1 MKRMYSRALLIFTTA
16 VLALSCDWLNVTPS
30 NAVDEDDLFKTG
42 YGCRNSLNGVYL
54 KLGSTNLYGRNLSWG
69 LLSSVAQEYLTDDSA
84 QGSNAAQICK
94 DGADFVYNSSTT
106 RPIIASIWETSYSVI
121 ANLNKIIE
129 HIDGID
135 VREFAYGEDERG
147 LIKAEAYALRAMLHF
162 DLLRLF
168 APAPATNPSGTYIPY
183 REEFS
188 SSIGEKLSVK
198 SVINK
203 VLRDISLAEPVLRK
217 FDVETHPEAMYASKM
232 TEPTTEMNARY
243 RFNSRIYI
251 DDMGQFFWYRG
262 WRMNYMALM
271 ALKARVCLY
280 GGSGFYPNAKAAA
293 YEVYD
298 GFYRTRKWV
307 GFTSQ
312 DNVVCQKD
320 SRYTKLSDDVLFG
333 AYYRTLATDYDA
345 SLFGSDNNVKYPL
358 ANIDA
363 LFASDN
369 TGLYKDWR
377 MNYTLAKTNSS
388 NTSWYTLKYSVS
400 TEPEVSAIE
409 NPMVPIMRMSEIC
422 YILAEIAAS
431 EGKVSEGISYLETV
445 RKARGAERSL
455 SLTVTTPEQLMDEIV
470 LDARKDFL
478 CEGNMF
484 YMYKRLNYKE
494 LPSSSHPGA
503 QKDASAAYVFPIPTS
518 ESPF

>member
-1 MKRMYSRALLIFTTA
+1 MKKIYFKTLLILTAA
-16 VLALSCDWLNVTPS
+16 VLAASCDWLNVTPS
-30 NAVDEDDLFKTG
+30 NAVDEDDLFTTG
-42 YGCRNSLNGVYL
+42 YGCRNALNGVYL
-54 KLGSTNLYGRNLSWG
+54 KIGSPNLYGRNMSWG
-69 LLSSVAQEYLTDDSA
+69 LLSAVAQEYLTDDSTQGKNSA
-84 QGSNAAQICK
+84 QVCR
-94 DGADFVYNSSTT
+94 DGADFVYNSTTT
-106 RPIIASIWETSYSVI
+106 RPMVEAIWETSYSII

-129 HIDGID
+129 HVDGIPL
-135 VREFAYGEDERG
+135 REFAYGEDERG

-162 DLLRLF
+162 DLLRLY

-188 SSIGEKLSVK
+188 SSLGEKLSVRE
-198 SVINK
+198 VINK

-232 TEPTTEMNARY
+232 NEPTTNMNARY

-271 ALKARVCLY
+271 AFKARVCLY

-293 YEVYD
+293 HEVFET
-298 GFYRTRKWV
+298 FYRNKKWL
-307 GFTSQ
+307 GFNSS
-312 DNVVCQKD
+312 DKIVCQREA
-320 SRYTKLSDDVLFG
+320 RYTKLSDDVLFG
-333 AYYRTLATDYDA
+333 AYYRTLATDFDA
-345 SLFGSDNNVKYPL
+345 ALFSSDNNVKYPL
-358 ANIDA
+358 ANVED

-377 MNYTLAKTNSS
+377 LEYILSKTNTSS
-388 NTSWYTLKYSVS
+388 TSWYTLKYSVS

-409 NPMVPIMRMSEIC
+409 NPMIPLIRFSEVC

-431 EGKVSEGISYLETV
+431 EGKITEGISYLETV

-455 SLTVTTPEQLMDEIV
+455 SLSVKTAEQLMEEIV
-470 LDARKDFL
+470 MDARKDFL

-484 YMYKRLNYKE
+484 YMYKRLNYKQ
-494 LPSSSHPGA
+494 LPSASRPGEM
-503 QKDASAAYVFPIPTS
+503 KDASFAYVFPVPTS